1 MTGLDR
7 DELLDNDEPT
17 EEQAIT
23 WAEDD
28 DIPGWGPATCGDCGG
43 VLGPGVPANPRCPAC
58 HPFDDP
64 WED

>member
-1 MTGLDR
+1 MTGFNIDDLP
-7 DELLDNDEPT
+7 DNDEPT

-28 DIPGWGPATCGDCGG
+28 D
-43 VLGPGVPANPRCPAC
+43 L
-58 HPFDDP
+58 DDP